1 MIPKLFLKELFV
13 RSDEDYE
20 EWIRNGTLANEF
32 FEEGIIEAIADTIET
47 EKPNVENKTKFA
59 MPKPIFHPQKHIPRE
74 FIRGFF
80 SFCDGTFYTQFLSN
94 PEAAMD
100 HLSYTDNPYLYN
112 NLPYEER
119 VKFLEDFRQR
129 KNFGGKAK

>member
-1 MIPKLFLKELFV
+1 
-13 RSDEDYE
+13 
-20 EWIRNGTLANEF
+20 
-32 FEEGIIEAIADTIET
+32 
-47 EKPNVENKTKFA
+47 

-100 HLSYTDNPYLYN
+100 HLSYTDNPYFYN